1 MPLQIRRTHTK
12 SRGGCLE
19 CKRRKIKCNE
29 EKPICSGCV
38 KRCIPCEYSL
48 SGYSRSDGPSPSG
61 VSTLDGTQGRSHT
74 PTTPAPPPYEAAS
87 SSHTTKALGKF
98 DMDDMALLHQ
108 FLTETAATI
117 AGPWEKEIPRLAT
130 SCDYLMHIILS
141 TAALHLAY
149 LNPEQRDKYEYIASQ
164 HRDLGI
170 GPFRWALSKI
180 TVENCNEVFAYS
192 SLMILAQFAPS
203 HSPNEVFLP
212 SPTPALYKGPANWI
226 VCFRG
231 CASVANQAMPY
242 IRAGPLG
249 ILIAQGTQVSNLA
262 RTVSVFP
269 ENDDDRSIEYIS
281 EHLLKLP
288 SIKASTTVDEMESYI
303 EAISWLRRLLAASS
317 ADSDS
322 LTCRIFSSIW
332 PTQISDTFIRTLNED
347 RPAALVITAHYCL
360 LLQRC
365 HSCWYMEHRANA
377 LLMSIQQSLATG
389 WAPYIERP
397 VKVIQNAQLD
407 PR

>member
-1 MPLQIRRTHTK
+1 M
-12 SRGGCLE
+12 C
-19 CKRRKIKCNE
+19 
-29 EKPICSGCV
+29 
-38 KRCIPCEYSL
+38 
-48 SGYSRSDGPSPSG
+48 
-61 VSTLDGTQGRSHT
+61 
-74 PTTPAPPPYEAAS
+74 
-87 SSHTTKALGKF
+87 KALYALRLFPLRVFAFWWTEPLGSINPRRDPGPFSYTYYTRSFPIWGGKLF
-98 DMDDMALLHQ
+98 TYRQGPWKVWHGRYGLGMRIFLMILWTPLPLPANIQANRKQWHQ

-117 AGPWEKEIPRLAT
+117 SGPWEKEIPRLAT

-170 GPFRWALSKI
+170 GPFRRALSKI
-180 TVENCNEVFAYS
+180 TLENCNEVFAFS
-192 SLMILAQFAPS
+192 SLMVLAQFAPS
-203 HSPNEVFLP
+203 HSPNEVFLQ
-212 SPTPALYKGPANWI
+212 SSTPALYTGPANWI
-226 VCFRG
+226 VCLRG
-231 CASVANQAMPY
+231 CVSIANQAMPY

-249 ILIAQGTQVSNLA
+249 SLMAQGTQVSNLA
-262 RTVSVFP
+262 RTVSAFP
-269 ENDDDRSIEYIS
+269 ENDDDRSLEYIS
-281 EHLLKLP
+281 ENLLKLP

-322 LTCRIFSSIW
+322 LTCRIFSSMW
-332 PTQISDTFIRTLNED
+332 PTRISDTFIRTLNEE

-365 HSCWYMEHRANA
+365 HSCWHMEHRANA
-377 LLMSIQQSLATG
+377 LLISIQQSLATG

-407 PR
+407 LR